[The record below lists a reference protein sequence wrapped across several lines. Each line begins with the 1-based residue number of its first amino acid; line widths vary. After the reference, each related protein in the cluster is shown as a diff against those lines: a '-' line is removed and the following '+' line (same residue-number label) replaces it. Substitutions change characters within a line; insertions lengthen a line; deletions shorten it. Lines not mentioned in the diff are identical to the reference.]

1 MAGSALVDSS
11 FFIDRLRRGL
21 DPLEELAAWSDE
33 WEFLTC
39 GVVQIEVLRGLKH
52 PAARKR
58 MQESMDCML
67 YVPTLNSIWEKAR
80 DLAWKLDRAGKAMQV
95 TDLLIATCALE
106 SDAQVLTLDSDF
118 ERVPGLRV
126 IRALS

>member
-1 MAGSALVDSS
+1 MPGSALVDSS

-52 PAARKR
+52 PGARQR

-80 DLAWKLDRAGKAMQV
+80 DLAWKLDRGGKAMQV

-126 IRALS
+126 IRALT